1 MQWIYVM
8 YSTKNIYVLFS
19 FKCMSSGQKI
29 IRESL
34 YRSILSGPLGNGRV
48 ETAGG

>member
-19 FKCMSSGQKI
+19 FTMSSGPKKI

-34 YRSILSGPLGNGRV
+34 HRSILSGPLGNGRV